1 MLKKDNPT
9 NEEELL
15 NNREND
21 VLDSKNHNTQCGN
34 YEISCKKNIV
44 KTANLL

>member
-21 VLDSKNHNTQCGN
+21 VLASKNHNTQCGN
-34 YEISCKKNIV
+34 YEIPLTRKIS
-44 KTANLL
+44 